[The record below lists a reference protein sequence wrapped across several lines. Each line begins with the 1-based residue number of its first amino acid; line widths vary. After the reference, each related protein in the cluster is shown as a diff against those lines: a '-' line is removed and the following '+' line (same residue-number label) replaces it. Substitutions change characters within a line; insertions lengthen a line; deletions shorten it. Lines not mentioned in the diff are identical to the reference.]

1 MDVKIRY
8 VLRNGIHGH
17 VKIGKSNPEALYS
30 ISGVA
35 LASEECHLVLPR
47 HDQQMV
53 ENPAPNIPSK
63 WSMGKI
69 DMVHYLG
76 MAKASIHQLSYMHD
90 YI

>member
-1 MDVKIRY
+1 MLDFDNSDTRGDLVSIICIVTVYDLGVKIRY

-53 ENPAPNIPSK
+53 ENPAPNIPS
-63 WSMGKI
+63 
-69 DMVHYLG
+69 
-76 MAKASIHQLSYMHD
+76 
-90 YI
+90 